1 MAFNSKLNYTD
12 WLKTEY
18 PQLKNSSSAETFQYI
33 EQAKAD
39 TKTITILLVFFM
51 PFALLYPMN
60 HLLTSYGF
68 APFESIFYW
77 CMFLAVTFIGSL
89 LMSKLESEIIK
100 RKLRHL
106 LKNSQP

>member
-1 MAFNSKLNYTD
+1 MNYTD

-18 PQLKNSSSAETFQYI
+18 PQFKNSSTVETFQYI

-68 APFESIFYW
+68 APFESVFYW
-77 CMFLAVTFIGSL
+77 CMFLAVTFIGSK
-89 LMSKLESEIIK
+89 LMDKLESELIK
-100 RKLRHL
+100 TSLRKL
-106 LKNSQP
+106 LKNSKS